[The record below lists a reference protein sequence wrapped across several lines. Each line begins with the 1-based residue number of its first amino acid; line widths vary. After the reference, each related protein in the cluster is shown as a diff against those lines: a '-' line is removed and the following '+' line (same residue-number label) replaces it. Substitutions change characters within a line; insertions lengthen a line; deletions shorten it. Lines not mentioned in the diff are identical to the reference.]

1 MIYKG
6 FENAWFNC
14 RHLNQNFNQKQRARA
29 LVAAACMKV
38 VADCFQML
46 GTVRTHWTWCSL
58 IWGWW
63 RARQAK
69 ARSLMYLMASVT
81 TRSAET
87 FLPIASSIW
96 RSMAIFWNWKKS
108 LRKLHMLFIQ
118 IKRSIKTMIVVGFFY
133 YFEKILS
140 KSGSFTQAGVRMLI
154 DFNLY
159 VWKITRYLWMSLALV
174 RILST

>member
-1 MIYKG
+1 
-6 FENAWFNC
+6 
-14 RHLNQNFNQKQRARA
+14 
-29 LVAAACMKV
+29 MKV

-96 RSMAIFWNWKKS
+96 RSMVIFWNWKKN
-108 LRKLHMLFIQ
+108 LYGNCACYLF
-118 IKRSIKTMIVVGFFY
+118 KSNGALKPWFLLVFY

-140 KSGSFTQAGVRMLI
+140 TIRKTHTGRRKNAYWFQ
-154 DFNLY
+154 
-159 VWKITRYLWMSLALV
+159 SLCVKNHQVLMNAPCSCSDSKH
-174 RILST
+174 IKAKKQINH

>member
-29 LVAAACMKV
+29 LVAAACMKF

-96 RSMAIFWNWKKS
+96 RSMAIFWNWKKPQ
-108 LRKLHMLFIQ
+108 RKLRMLFIQ
-118 IKRSIKTMIVVGFFY
+118 IKRSIKTMIVVGFF
-133 YFEKILS
+133 FITLRKFSLNQEASHRPALECLLVSIFMCEKSPGTYECPLLLF
-140 KSGSFTQAGVRMLI
+140 GF
-154 DFNLY
+154 
-159 VWKITRYLWMSLALV
+159 
-174 RILST
+174 